1 MKYSYLLQRSTAYR
15 AALVFSFF
23 LFCIFTSPAQDLQQ
37 EVERVVQE
45 GKTDFMDIFKTLHQN
60 PELGF
65 QEKETAQFIAEHL
78 DSYGYTVTTGIGK
91 TGVVGVLKNGEGPVV
106 MYRTEL
112 DALPVLETTDL
123 PYKSTKTVLEDG
135 GSETPVMHA
144 CGHDAHMTWML
155 SAAKYFAEHKN
166 RWKGT
171 LLMLGQ
177 PAEEPVL
184 GAEAMV
190 NDGLYTKYDIPE
202 PDYLYGLHSWPLP
215 TESITAAKGTRMAG
229 TDQLDIT
236 FYGVGGHG
244 SSPHLAKDPVMI
256 AVNAITLYQQAVSR
270 MSNPRNPVVL
280 TVGALTAGATNNVI
294 PDKAVAK
301 LNLRWFDVKDREVL
315 VDAIQRINK
324 SVAQMY
330 DLDEQLYPEMKR
342 KGWSY
347 PLVNNDKMTTVIRS
361 DIKTNIPNV
370 KIFTEDDIP
379 AEMGSE
385 DFHHLVIHNKKK
397 NYFYAFVGVV
407 DPVQYEKS
415 MSATG
420 KPPYYNHNG
429 NYQVDPG
436 AIPFGQELAI
446 HGLLSIFNN
455 NFE

>member
-37 EVERVVQE
+37 EVEKVVQE

-215 TESITAAKGTRMAG
+215 TGSITAAKGTRMAG

-244 SSPHLAKDPVMI
+244 SS
-256 AVNAITLYQQAVSR
+256 
-270 MSNPRNPVVL
+270 
-280 TVGALTAGATNNVI
+280 
-294 PDKAVAK
+294 
-301 LNLRWFDVKDREVL
+301 
-315 VDAIQRINK
+315 RIWPK
-324 SVAQMY
+324 
-330 DLDEQLYPEMKR
+330 
-342 KGWSY
+342 
-347 PLVNNDKMTTVIRS
+347 IR
-361 DIKTNIPNV
+361 
-370 KIFTEDDIP
+370 
-379 AEMGSE
+379 
-385 DFHHLVIHNKKK
+385 
-397 NYFYAFVGVV
+397 
-407 DPVQYEKS
+407 
-415 MSATG
+415 
-420 KPPYYNHNG
+420 
-429 NYQVDPG
+429 
-436 AIPFGQELAI
+436 
-446 HGLLSIFNN
+446 
-455 NFE
+455 